1 MPIRDGPCSNRNLTK
16 HEKGRPPQDW
26 RAFLF
31 ALDMNLDFEKA
42 GGLITAVIQD
52 HVSGRVLMVGYMN
65 EEAFRK
71 TVETGY
77 ATFFS
82 RSRNKLWIKGESSGH
97 RLVVKEISTDC
108 DRDAVLVKVEALGPG
123 VCHEG
128 YESCF
133 FRRLEGGE
141 WKVADPRAYDPSA
154 VYGGKS

>member
-1 MPIRDGPCSNRNLTK
+1 MD
-16 HEKGRPPQDW
+16 
-26 RAFLF
+26 
-31 ALDMNLDFEKA
+31 LDFNKL

-52 HVSGRVLMVGYMN
+52 HTTGRVLMVGFMN
-65 EEAFRK
+65 EEAFQK

-82 RSRNKLWIKGESSGH
+82 RSRNKLWLKGETSGH

-108 DRDAVLVKVEALGPG
+108 DRDALLVKVEALGPG

-133 FRRLEGGE
+133 FRRLQDGAWVESE
-141 WKVADPRAYDPSA
+141 PRTYNPAE
-154 VYGGKS
+154 VYK